1 MQSRGYNRPPK
12 RKQIPHLFSNILQ
25 VVAEADRPLTQPEI
39 VEALVERLDRSD
51 EELKRQITVSLH
63 DALINGYL
71 RVKNYRYSSVSD
83 RLGSDLDS
91 GVPRISGTGNRTP
104 RTEDDHWVHQR
115 LLRSV
120 SNRLSTSDPDHPT
133 RSSTSGNSGSDD
145 QRVLERLSRAA
156 IVSQSGPEHL
166 GERVVTVT
174 GSSSQRLRSSQ
185 SRRPSEL
192 E

>member
-83 RLGSDLDS
+83 RLDSDLDS
-91 GVPRISGTGNRTP
+91 GVPRISGTGNS
-104 RTEDDHWVHQR
+104 RTEGDHWVHQR

-120 SNRLSTSDPDHPT
+120 SNRLNTSDPDHPT
-133 RSSTSGNSGSDD
+133 RSSTSGNSVSDD

-156 IVSQSGPEHL
+156 IVSQSGLEHL
-166 GERVVTVT
+166 GERVVTAT